1 MLEDEKVYSEV
12 LGVLLTLGDSYYSKV
27 PENILAFLKDNCDH
41 GYLPEYDRDK
51 RIEELDISE
60 EARMFLTMLKI
71 KYWCKD
77 EEEKNEVRRI
87 LKLNQD
93 KYNTELRKKYNPEN
107 IFDKQES
114 EAKTEKIEQPKKST
128 DIITKEEKQNWFKR
142 FLIKIKSFFKK

>member
-27 PENILAFLKDNCDH
+27 PENILTFLKDNCDH
-41 GYLPEYDRDK
+41 GYLPEYDRNK
-51 RIEELDISE
+51 RIEDLDISE

-77 EEEKNEVRRI
+77 EEEKNEVRKL

-93 KYNTELRKKYNPEN
+93 KYNTELRKKYNPDN
-107 IFDKQES
+107 IFENRENEAES
-114 EAKTEKIEQPKKST
+114 TNVEQPKKST

>member
-12 LGVLLTLGDSYYSKV
+12 LGVLLALGDSYYSKV
-27 PENILAFLKDNCDH
+27 PENILTFLKDNCDH

-77 EEEKNEVRRI
+77 EEEKNEVRKL

-93 KYNTELRKKYNPEN
+93 KYNTELRKKYNPDN
-107 IFDKQES
+107 IFENRENEAES
-114 EAKTEKIEQPKKST
+114 TNVEQPKKST

>member
-12 LGVLLTLGDSYYSKV
+12 LGVLLALGDSYYSKV
-27 PENILAFLKDNCDH
+27 PETILTFLKDNCDH

-77 EEEKNEVRRI
+77 EEEKNEVRKL

-93 KYNTELRKKYNPEN
+93 KYNTELRKKYNPDN
-107 IFDKQES
+107 IFENRENEAES
-114 EAKTEKIEQPKKST
+114 TNVEQPKKST

>member
-12 LGVLLTLGDSYYSKV
+12 LGVLLALGDSYYSKV
-27 PENILAFLKDNCDH
+27 PENILTFLKDNCDH

-77 EEEKNEVRRI
+77 EEEKNEDRKL
-87 LKLNQD
+87 LKINQD
-93 KYNTELRKKYNPEN
+93 KNNTENRKKYNPDNIYEKREN
-107 IFDKQES
+107 EAES
-114 EAKTEKIEQPKKST
+114 TNVKKKKKST